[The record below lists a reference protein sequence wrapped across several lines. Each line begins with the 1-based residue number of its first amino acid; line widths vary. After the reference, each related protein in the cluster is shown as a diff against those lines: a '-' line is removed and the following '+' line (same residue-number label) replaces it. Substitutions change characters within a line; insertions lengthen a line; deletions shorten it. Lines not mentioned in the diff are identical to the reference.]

1 MPKYKISIVIDDNGI
16 TDKLAKQ
23 IVEDTEDG
31 DSMCLTLVNGD
42 EIEFGIV
49 SIEYEEVVG

>member
-1 MPKYKISIVIDDNGI
+1 MPKYKISIVIDDN
-16 TDKLAKQ
+16 DDELAKQ
-23 IVEDTEDG
+23 IVEDTQDG

-49 SIEYEEVVG
+49 SIDFEEVVG